1 MLGLLLFAATL
12 AADAPRQP
20 PLLTAADL
28 DPAAVLPPPPVDGSM
43 QARAEMDELHAVGRT
58 RSDAEKADAAQD
70 GETKNA
76 SIFASAI
83 GPAFDLNALP
93 ATAHLMKLVRA
104 TGKDASDRGKDEFKR
119 RRPWDIDQ
127 TLSTCTQGRSEPLSS
142 YPSGHTTMA
151 FSMGA
156 VLARL
161 VPAKAPAIL
170 ARAARY
176 GQSRVVCLQHF
187 RSDVTAGEALGLLVA
202 ERLMTKPEFRTAYDA
217 AAAELSAAGI
227 R

>member
-1 MLGLLLFAATL
+1 MLPLLALLLAAGE
-12 AADAPRQP
+12 AKPA
-20 PLLTAADL
+20 PLLTQADL
-28 DPAAVLPPPPVDGSM
+28 DPALVLPPPPVQGSV
-43 QARAEMDELHAVGRT
+43 QARAEMDELHMVERA
-58 RSDAEKADAAQD
+58 RSAAEKADAALD

-76 SIFASAI
+76 TIFAVAI

-93 ATAHLMKLVRA
+93 ATKRLMKLVRA
-104 TGKDASDRGKDEFKR
+104 SGKDASDRGKDEFR
-119 RRPWDIDQ
+119 RHRPWDIDT
-127 TLSTCTQGRSEPLSS
+127 TLQTCTQGRSDPLSS

-161 VPAKAPAIL
+161 VPAKAPAIM

-187 RSDVTAGEALGLLVA
+187 RSDVTAGEALGMLVA
-202 ERLMTKPEFRTAYDA
+202 ERLMAKPDFRAAYDA
-217 AAAELSAAGI
+217 AAAELAVAGI

>member
-1 MLGLLLFAATL
+1 MLLLLALLLATGDAKAA
-12 AADAPRQP
+12 
-20 PLLTAADL
+20 PLLAQADL
-28 DPAAVLPPPPVDGSM
+28 DPVQVLPPPPAAGSV
-43 QARAEMDELHAVGRT
+43 QARAEMDELHMVE
-58 RSDAEKADAAQD
+58 RSRLAREKADAALD

-83 GPAFDLNALP
+83 GPAFYLKTLP
-93 ATAHLMKLVRA
+93 ATEHLMKLVRA
-104 TGKDASDRGKDEFKR
+104 TGKEASDRGKDEFRR
-119 RRPWDIDQ
+119 RRPWDMDT
-127 TLSTCTQGRSEPLSS
+127 TLQTCTAGRNDPLSS

-161 VPAKAPAIL
+161 IPSKAPAIM

-176 GQSRVVCLQHF
+176 GQSRIVCLQHF
-187 RSDVTAGEALGLLVA
+187 RSDVTAGETLGMLVA
-202 ERLMTKPEFRTAYDA
+202 ERLMTKPDFRTAYDA
-217 AAAELSAAGI
+217 AATELAAVGI

>member
-1 MLGLLLFAATL
+1 MLGLLLAAAL
-12 AADAPRQP
+12 AADAPKQP
-20 PLLTAADL
+20 SLLTAPDL
-28 DPAAVLPPPPVDGSM
+28 DPAAVLPPPPIENGA
-43 QARAEMDELHAVGRT
+43 QARAEMDELHSVERART
-58 RSDAEKADAAQD
+58 DAEKADAALD

-83 GPAFDLNALP
+83 GPAFDLKALP
-93 ATAHLMKLVRA
+93 ATGHLMKLVRA

-119 RRPWDIDQ
+119 RRPWYIDA
-127 TLSTCTQGRSEPLSS
+127 TLSTCTQGRGEPLSS

-161 VPAKAPAIL
+161 IPAKAPAIL

-187 RSDVTAGEALGLLVA
+187 RSDVTAGEALGMLVA

-217 AAAELSAAGI
+217 AAAELAAAGI
-227 R
+227 K